1 MVISKYMSGMSKWW
15 MDRSRMTK
23 FGMVAGGSYLGI
35 LGASRFLRSVI
46 SPVDRNE
53 PPHQYE
59 DIYRDIRHTA
69 PNTTDFGSPMN
80 HQSAIDRGNIFMRS
94 RPMHT
99 LPQTAGRVQYMHREA
114 IGHTI
119 HGAARNR
126 RYMREL
132 YNI

>member
-1 MVISKYMSGMSKWW
+1 MGIDRYISGMTKWW
-15 MDRSRMTK
+15 GNRDRMAK

-35 LGASRFLRSVI
+35 LGGSRFLRSMI
-46 SPVDRNE
+46 SPLDRNE

-59 DIYRDIRHTA
+59 DVYRDIRRTA
-69 PNTTDFGSPMN
+69 PNTTDFGSPIN
-80 HQSAIDRGNIFMRS
+80 LQSAINRGNIYMRS
-94 RPMHT
+94 RLAHN